1 MGNLVRN
8 SVFRIKCGITG
19 HEMIAKEE
27 IVKVHISGKK
37 FQRLSKEWISLS
49 EDEQANRFV
58 S

>member
-1 MGNLVRN
+1 MIPFTVY
-8 SVFRIKCGITG
+8 SVTWFFRIKCGITG

-49 EDEQANRFV
+49 EDEQANR
-58 S
+58 

>member
-1 MGNLVRN
+1 
-8 SVFRIKCGITG
+8 
-19 HEMIAKEE
+19 MIAKEE